1 MKRTTNAALA
11 ILATITLTTLP
22 ACHRTATRPT
32 LISIA
37 NDNIAPVS
45 LSIMSPNHPFQPFV
59 SLGAG
64 DILGWSIHQ
73 KDIELAAKSPSRIG
87 GIGGREGLGWANNQ

>member
-11 ILATITLTTLP
+11 ILATITLP

-37 NDNIAPVS
+37 NDNIAPAS
-45 LSIMSPNHPFQPFV
+45 LSVMSPNRPFQPFV

-73 KDIELAAKSPSRIG
+73 KDIELAQKSPSR
-87 GIGGREGLGWANNQ
+87 IGGREGLGWANNQ